1 MPDDVLDDV
10 PLDVLELSV
19 APALLA
25 CCEGG
30 GGGGSPPLCCE
41 AAEKRSPRNCCRA
54 VLIALDDVVLEE
66 SLVDAVELELELESV
81 LVDVAVELLDEV
93 SPTCAN
99 AAAIAAASG
108 FVPAL
113 SVDVESLEFACN
125 S

>member
-1 MPDDVLDDV
+1 MPDDALDDV
-10 PLDVLELSV
+10 PELSV

-30 GGGGSPPLCCE
+30 GGGGSPPFCCE

-81 LVDVAVELLDEV
+81 LVDEAVELLDEV